1 MKKRARIIISNS
13 VGNQAADAF
22 VEKMLI
28 KAIFSDAQVP
38 EVDSMPYDDF
48 ADGMGASGFPEMD
61 LNGKGGSPMTTV
73 SVIGEIEEEGDV
85 INIRYM
91 ETEITDMAGAT
102 TQVSF
107 SDPGEVTMVRTGSVN
122 TALCFNQRLERRIC
136 WYNDSIFPVDV
147 SIITE
152 KFKNTITAEKGG
164 VLDVV
169 YSVEMKG
176 LPMENSHF
184 ILQVKP
190 IN

>member
-1 MKKRARIIISNS
+1 
-13 VGNQAADAF
+13 
-22 VEKMLI
+22 
-28 KAIFSDAQVP
+28 
-38 EVDSMPYDDF
+38 
-48 ADGMGASGFPEMD
+48 
-61 LNGKGGSPMTTV
+61 
-73 SVIGEIEEEGDV
+73 
-85 INIRYM
+85 
-91 ETEITDMAGAT
+91 MAGAET
-102 TQVSF
+102 LISF
-107 SDPGEVTMVRTGSVN
+107 SDPAEVTMVRTGSVN